1 MRLHSIL
8 KQHTRPVR
16 ADRDKDEGSTL
27 ILALVV
33 IIIGAFF
40 VLPTMTYIMTVNQAS
55 RLRIEGANS
64 SEVVRGGLR
73 AVLYDPAALYSACS
87 NSGATDPSA
96 VNLAV
101 PPGLAITTKCTT
113 TANSQQFVSTDL
125 RWSLSTTMVGAS
137 SVIPPNEADGSISR
151 QWCTT
156 FPATIPCGFPY
167 PGNAS
172 AVSTD
177 WSGTGMGT
185 PPDTGQ
191 TTPASTGSKI
201 FLPYVPS
208 VIDAAGFAGGY
219 NVDLG
224 GGQFCKVYFPGRYT
238 DDVVITGTTPVYFV
252 SGVYYFE
259 KALRFSGD
267 AKVVVGAGATD
278 GCVDGDA
285 VAVADAGY
293 ADATSNGVG
302 GTFVFGAQGRMI
314 IDTLTPSTLGRGVSV
329 IFNRRLVDP
338 LDPDVIMNNVS
349 IMSVNGV
356 TTTSTANYDNPGIM
370 HVPASKVFANPL
382 VDPFNQN
389 FMAST
394 LIPTTV
400 PAAAIPCA
408 PPPAAPTASCPIVD
422 VNLTTTMP
430 VNLTIPGYV
439 SVPQGAMSINTL
451 AGMTT
456 NKKISFGGGI
466 LTGTIAVSAV
476 KPATLQVG
484 LLNSVVQK
492 TFKIVSV
499 TTNSSPRVTATALV
513 QVNQTGGF
521 AVNSWVTSIG

>member
-1 MRLHSIL
+1 MRMHSTS
-8 KQHTRPVR
+8 KKSTRPNR
-16 ADRDKDEGSTL
+16 DGRDRDEGSTL

-73 AVLYDPAALYSACS
+73 SVLYDPAGLYSACS
-87 NSGATDPSA
+87 LSGATDSSA

-101 PPGLAITTKCTT
+101 PPGLAINTKCTT
-113 TANSQQFVSTDL
+113 TANSQQWVNSDL
-125 RWSLSTTMVGAS
+125 RWSLTTTMVGAS
-137 SVIPPNEADGSISR
+137 AAIPPPEPDGAVSA

-156 FPATIPCGFPY
+156 NPTMPCGFPY
-167 PGNAS
+167 PGNGS
-172 AVSTD
+172 TVSTD
-177 WSGTGMGT
+177 WGAQATVSS
-185 PPDTGQ
+185 Q
-191 TTPASTGSKI
+191 GSKI

-219 NVDLG
+219 NVPIG
-224 GGQFCKVYFPGRYT
+224 GGLFCKVYFPGRYT

-267 AKVVVGAGATD
+267 AQVVVGAGATD

-293 ADATSNGVG
+293 ADATSSGVG

-314 IDTLTPSTLGRGVSV
+314 VDTLTTSITGKGPNVV
-329 IFNRRLVDP
+329 FNRRLVDP

-349 IMSVNGV
+349 IMSVNGI
-356 TTTSTANYDNPGIM
+356 TTTSTAPYDNPGILN
-370 HVPASKVFANPL
+370 VPASGVYATPV
-382 VDPFNQN
+382 VDPFNQG

-400 PAAAIPCA
+400 PTTGLPCA
-408 PPPAAPTASCPIVD
+408 PPPATPAASCPIVD
-422 VNLTTTMP
+422 VNLTATMP
-430 VNLTIPGYV
+430 VNVSIPGYV
-439 SVPQGAMSINTL
+439 AVPQGFVSINTL
-451 AGMTT
+451 VGMTA

-466 LTGTIAVSAV
+466 LTATIGVSAV
-476 KPATLQVG
+476 HPATLQVG

-492 TFKIVSV
+492 TFKIVSQ

-513 QVNQTGGF
+513 QVNQTGGY
-521 AVNSWVTSIG
+521 AINSWVTSIG